1 MIRSQSQ
8 IIGTGVLVKL
18 KDGMLLCAAEDRKDI
33 NPGIGLVTNVR
44 SASGM
49 FERIAYA
56 HVLWENGT
64 HIEHY
69 ISDLEKVEQ

>member
-8 IIGTGVLVKL
+8 IIDTGVLVKL
-18 KDGMLLCAAEDRKDI
+18 KDGMLLCVSEDRDI

-44 SASGM
+44 PASGM

-56 HVLWENGT
+56 LVLWENGT
-64 HIEHY
+64 HLEHY